1 MKPTYAVI
9 DTETTGFG
17 GEHEICEIAVIVM
30 DWQFNVLEIFDTL
43 VRPRG
48 PNGAEMVNNIS
59 ESMLQDAPDAAEV
72 SGALE
77 DLFRRREVTTIV
89 GHNVRFDLG
98 FMHRQFPWFRDT
110 GQSLC
115 TLRMSQQKRILSRGG
130 KLEVLAETLGV
141 PKIPGMMHSAFVDAA
156 VCAAVFKVLMRIELP
171 PAHSPI
177 LWPGTVTRGRMKSRT
192 SRVQREFVLDR
203 LALMLEN
210 C

>member
-30 DWQFNVLEIFDTL
+30 DWQFSVLEIFDTL

-59 ESMLQDAPDAAEV
+59 ESMLQDAPDASVV

-98 FMHRQFPWFRDT
+98 FMQRQFPWFRDT

-115 TLRMSQQKRILSRGG
+115 TLLMSQQKRILSRGG
-130 KLEVLAETLGV
+130 KLEVLAEALRV

-156 VCAAVFKVLMRIELP
+156 VCAAVFRMLMRIEIP

-177 LWPGTVTRGRMKSRT
+177 LWPGTAFSGRTKSRT
-192 SRVQREFVLDR
+192 TKVQRDFVLDR
-203 LALMLEN
+203 LALMLKN